1 LQGDAMAFNL
11 SQHIGKNLHERADH
25 SNTLMNKFIPCLK
38 LNIHQVL
45 KKITIESI
53 LDYNSTLAA
62 STLLQLYVNML
73 NFLIKQTL
81 FSKNRIL

>member
-1 LQGDAMAFNL
+1 MAFNL